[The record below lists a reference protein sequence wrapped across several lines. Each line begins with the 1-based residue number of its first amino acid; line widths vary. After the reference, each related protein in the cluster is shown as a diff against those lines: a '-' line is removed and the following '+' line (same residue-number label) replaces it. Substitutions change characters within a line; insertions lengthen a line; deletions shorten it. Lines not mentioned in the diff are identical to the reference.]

1 MCGFVPWHTIL
12 PVDPHDCFVIV
23 ALWWCLS
30 RQFFSLLNYENM
42 LIHLQE
48 TWKIQNKVPLYITI
62 ILKKINGFLVGCQT
76 VKN

>member
-23 ALWWCLS
+23 ALWCCLS

-48 TWKIQNKVPLYITI
+48 TWKIQNKLTYSFI
-62 ILKKINGFLVGCQT
+62 IYYNCFLSG
-76 VKN
+76 